1 MKVIFLDVDGVLNS
15 DEYFDRIQNL
25 DIEGIESEIDINKV
39 KLLKKAVDTTGAKV
53 VLSSSW
59 RYTKNALA
67 LKKLLADYGIHI
79 TDSTPVVEHKRGLEI
94 RTWLENNNNV
104 ENFVILD
111 DEVFDSYDSAL
122 TEKLVKMSKE
132 KETDIGEGLL
142 PENVEKIIE
151 RLGRIKDDKVK
162 QEELE
167 R

>member
-39 KLLKKAVDTTGAKV
+39 KLLKKAVDATGARV

-67 LKKLLADYGIHI
+67 LKKLLADYGIRI
-79 TDSTPVVEHKRGLEI
+79 TDLTPVVENKRGLEI
-94 RTWLENNNNV
+94 IKWLENNDNV
-104 ENFVILD
+104 EEFVILD
-111 DEVFDSYDSAL
+111 DEVFDSYDSGL
-122 TEKLVKMSKE
+122 MEKLVKVSKE

-142 PENVEKIIE
+142 LENVEEIIE
-151 RLGRIKDDKVK
+151 RLGRTKENKAK

-167 R
+167 K

>member
-1 MKVIFLDVDGVLNS
+1 MKNQDKEVIEKLIRAIPDFPEKGII
-15 DEYFDRIQNL
+15 FR
-25 DIEGIESEIDINKV
+25 DI
-39 KLLKKAVDTTGAKV
+39 TT
-53 VLSSSW
+53 
-59 RYTKNALA
+59 A
-67 LKKLLADYGIHI
+67 LKD
-79 TDSTPVVEHKRGLEI
+79 KRGLEI
-94 RTWLENNNNV
+94 RKWLENNNKV

-162 QEELE
+162 QEGLE

>member
-39 KLLKKAVDTTGAKV
+39 KLLKKAVDETGAKV

-59 RYTKNALA
+59 RYTRNALV
-67 LKKLLADYGIHI
+67 LKKLLANYGIHI
-79 TDSTPVVEHKRGLEI
+79 TDSTPIVENKRGLEI
-94 RTWLENNNNV
+94 RKWLENNDNV
-104 ENFVILD
+104 EDFVILD

-162 QEELE
+162 KEELE

>member
-79 TDSTPVVEHKRGLEI
+79 TDSTPVVEHKGGLEI
-94 RTWLENNNNV
+94 RKWLENNNNV

-122 TEKLVKMSKE
+122 TENLVKISIE

-151 RLGRIKDDKVK
+151 RLGRKKDDKVK

>member
-1 MKVIFLDVDGVLNS
+1 MNYIDLHTHTHYSDGT
-15 DEYFDRIQNL
+15 DEVTEY
-25 DIEGIESEIDINKV
+25 
-39 KLLKKAVDTTGAKV
+39 LKKAVDETGAKV

-59 RYTKNALA
+59 RYTRNALA
-67 LKKLLADYGIHI
+67 LKELLANYGIYI

-94 RTWLENNNNV
+94 RKWLENNNNV
-104 ENFVILD
+104 EDFVILD

-162 QEELE
+162 KEELE

>member
-53 VLSSSW
+53 VL
-59 RYTKNALA
+59 
-67 LKKLLADYGIHI
+67 KKLLADYGIHI
-79 TDSTPVVEHKRGLEI
+79 TDSTPVVERKRGLEI
-94 RTWLENNNNV
+94 RKWLENNNNV
-104 ENFVILD
+104 EDFVILD

>member
-39 KLLKKAVDTTGAKV
+39 KLLKKAIDETGAKV

-59 RYTKNALA
+59 RYTKNVLE
-67 LKKLLADYGIHI
+67 LKKLLSDYGIHI

-94 RTWLENNNNV
+94 RKWLEDNDSV
-104 ENFVILD
+104 EDFIILD
-111 DEVFDSYDSAL
+111 DEVFDSYDNAL
-122 TEKLVKMSKE
+122 MEKLVKMSKE
-132 KETDIGEGLL
+132 TETDIGEGLL

-151 RLGRIKDDKVK
+151 RLGRIKDDKAK

>member
-39 KLLKKAVDTTGAKV
+39 KLLKKAVDETGAKV

-59 RYTKNALA
+59 RYTRNALA
-67 LKKLLADYGIHI
+67 LKELLANYGIHI
-79 TDSTPVVEHKRGLEI
+79 TDSTPVVENKRGLEI
-94 RTWLENNNNV
+94 RKWLENNDNV
-104 ENFVILD
+104 EDFVILD

-162 QEELE
+162 KEELE